1 MSNHKTMGNLGV
13 VDSFDDD
20 HDDVPLDGDSGGGVK
35 RYYGKYRGTVLPM
48 YDVDTRGRLLVSV
61 SDPHGPNFSGW
72 ARPCV
77 PWAGPSMGCYVVP
90 PPLSNVWVEFEHGNP
105 DLPIWVGCWW
115 GDPVTSPL
123 VAKQSVPLSP
133 IFALETIAKHAIII
147 SDTPVPPLLPLGGIL
162 LRSGVSYIAI
172 DPKGIRMS
180 GMPGGVSINSDPTGN
195 PATAG
200 LFIL

>member
-1 MSNHKTMGNLGV
+1 MSNGKTMGSLGV
-13 VDSFDDD
+13 VDSFDQD
-20 HDDVPLDGDSGGGVK
+20 DDVPLDGDSGSGVK

-61 SDPHGPNFSGW
+61 SDANGPNFSGW

-77 PWAGPSMGCYVVP
+77 PWAGVSMGCFVVP
-90 PPLSNVWVEFEHGNP
+90 PPGTNVWVEFEHGNP
-105 DLPIWVGCWW
+105 DYPIWVGCWW

-123 VAKQSVPLSP
+123 IGKQSVPLAP
-133 IFALETIAKHAIII
+133 IFALETIAKHTIII
-147 SDTPVPPLLPLGGIL
+147 SDTPIPPLLPLGGIL

-180 GMPGGVSINSDPTGN
+180 GMPAGVSINGDPTGN